1 MTTDASVDP
10 RLSPAARG
18 GGDAHHELMDDV
30 VGDEESS
37 KTQRWIGWLC
47 GLLTLAA
54 AVALWRLT

>member
-1 MTTDASVDP
+1 MVGHVPVHPQVSAVV
-10 RLSPAARG
+10 RG
-18 GGDAHHELMDDV
+18 GDRAHHELLDDV

-37 KTQRWIGWLC
+37 KTQRWIAWLC